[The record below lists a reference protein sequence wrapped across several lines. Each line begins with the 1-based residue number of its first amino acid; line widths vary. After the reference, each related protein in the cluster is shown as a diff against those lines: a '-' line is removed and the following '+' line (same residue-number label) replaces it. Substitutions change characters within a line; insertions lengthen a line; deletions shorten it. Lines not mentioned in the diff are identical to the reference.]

1 MEIPL
6 SAIIAVIVSLAT
18 AIGVLY
24 RQNIAQ
30 QKQVES
36 LLSETKE
43 LMGSLTE
50 LVRACNSLMVEVKDV
65 LNKYK
70 VNEDAQ

>member
-6 SAIIAVIVSLAT
+6 SAIIAVVVSLAT

-30 QKQVES
+30 QRQVES

-43 LMGSLTE
+43 LMGGLAE
-50 LVRACNSLMVEVKDV
+50 LIRACNTLMVEVKNV
-65 LNKYK
+65 MQACQ
-70 VNEDAQ
+70 VNNDDQ